1 MFGNLAEMANMLKKA
16 KEIKGNMQAMKS
28 EMAMTEVSGTAA
40 GGKVIAVVSGDF
52 TVKRITIDPSID
64 ESNEMLAQIVT
75 IAIND
80 AINNTRILLQQ
91 KMKDVTGGLDI
102 PDIF

>member
-28 EMAMTEVSGTAA
+28 EMAMTELSGTAA

-52 TVKRITIDPSID
+52 TVKRITIDPSIE

-102 PDIF
+102 PDLF

>member
-1 MFGNLAEMANMLKKA
+1 MFGNLAEMAGMLKKA

-28 EMAMTEVSGTAA
+28 EMANTEVSGTAA
-40 GGKVIAVVSGDF
+40 GGKVIAIVSGDF
-52 TVKRITIDPSID
+52 TVRRITIDPNLD
-64 ESNEMLAQIVT
+64 ESNEVLAQIVT
-75 IAIND
+75 AAVND

>member
-28 EMAMTEVSGTAA
+28 EMAATEVSGTAA
-40 GGKVIAVVSGDF
+40 GGKVIAVVGGDF
-52 TVKRITIDPSID
+52 TVKRITIDPSIE

-80 AINNTRILLQQ
+80 AINNTRTLLQQ

>member
-16 KEIKGNMQAMKS
+16 KEIKGNMQAMKE
-28 EMAMTEVSGTAA
+28 EMANTEVSGTAA
-40 GGKVIAVVSGDF
+40 NGRVIVVVSGDF
-52 TVKRITIDPSID
+52 TIRRITVDPKLD
-64 ESNEMLAQIVT
+64 ETNETLAQIIT
-75 IAIND
+75 AATND